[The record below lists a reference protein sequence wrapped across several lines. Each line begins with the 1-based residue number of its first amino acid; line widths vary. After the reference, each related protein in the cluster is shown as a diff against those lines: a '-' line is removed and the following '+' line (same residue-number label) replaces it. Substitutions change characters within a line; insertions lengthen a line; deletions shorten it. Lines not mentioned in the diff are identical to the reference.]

1 VVKKVIVTL
10 AMWALMMLPLTAGG
24 DILWQD
30 DFDGYWEGMYLCESP
45 YWEDVNCY
53 EPFIFRV
60 ATKSGDD
67 LWVKAVESALCIAT
81 GGADNPNMKV
91 SAGEVDIG
99 VAHYGLL
106 GVLTRYSI
114 SEENGY
120 AAVCRVYNNDYD
132 PPSFYGEIYYIDD
145 DYYWHDELAS
155 IELPG
160 AISSISIVAHGE
172 NPVYLEAWF
181 DGYCLTTNDYTY
193 NLTEGYGGIFAEG

>member
-1 VVKKVIVTL
+1 MKKITVLLAILLLVTPPLL
-10 AMWALMMLPLTAGG
+10 ATA

-30 DFDGYWEGMYLCESP
+30 DFDGYHDGMYLSESP

-91 SAGEVDIG
+91 SIHDVEMSTAHLGLFGG
-99 VAHYGLL
+99 V
-106 GVLTRYSI
+106 TRFSM
-114 SEENGY
+114 SDEDGY
-120 AAVCRVYNNDYD
+120 AAVCRVFNDDYN
-132 PPSFYGEIYYIDD
+132 PPSYDGEIYHIDS
-145 DYYWHDELAS
+145 DYWGDRLATM
-155 IELPG
+155 ELPG
-160 AISSISIVAHGE
+160 EVNSISLVAHG
-172 NPVYLEAWF
+172 NDPVYLEAWF
-181 DGYCLTTNDYTY
+181 DGHCLTTNDYIY

>member
-1 VVKKVIVTL
+1 MKKITVLLEIILLV
-10 AMWALMMLPLTAGG
+10 ALPLLAVA

-30 DFDGYWEGMYLCESP
+30 DFDGYYPGMPLEDSP
-45 YWEDVNCY
+45 DWDEFYPPDYATFE
-53 EPFIFRV
+53 V
-60 ATKSGDD
+60 ATQSGDD
-67 LWVKAVESALCIAT
+67 LWVGANISTCIAT

-99 VAHYGLL
+99 VAHLGLL

-120 AAVCRVYNNDYD
+120 AAVCKVYNMDD
-132 PPSFYGEIYYIDD
+132 PPTFYGEIYYIDD
-145 DYYWHDELAS
+145 DDYLHDELAS

-160 AISSISIVAHGE
+160 AISFISIVAHGE

-181 DGYCLTTNDYTY
+181 DGYCLTTYDYIY